1 VTLKIDR
8 MMKHVNW
15 NIVRSMHATVCDCG
29 LNLCMVNQTKFGM
42 WYMDKPILAREVCV
56 FPLLTE

>member
-1 VTLKIDR
+1 
-8 MMKHVNW
+8 
-15 NIVRSMHATVCDCG
+15 
-29 LNLCMVNQTKFGM
+29 MVNQTKFGM